1 MKAKTFENLIR
12 KVVREEI
19 DYSLRREIKSLKED
33 LRDEL
38 KPTIVE
44 HTERIV
50 EVPSTPEPQRSEKHK
65 NTLREKI
72 MGPNTTPDR
81 PIIKQNFTKDSS
93 LNALLNET
101 AQGNTNTQIANA
113 PVSLERPFSSG
124 APMSEDTTGMPTDV
138 AKAVTRDYSDL
149 MGAILKKKGK

>member
-44 HTERIV
+44 HTERLV
-50 EVPSTPEPQRSEKHK
+50 EIPEATK
-65 NTLREKI
+65 NSLRDQI
-72 MGPNTTPDR
+72 MGNEP
-81 PIIKQNFTKDSS
+81 IKQRKPQSFASNGT
-93 LNALLNET
+93 LNDLLNET
-101 AQGNTNTQIANA
+101 AQGNTNTQTAMAPSVMETENIPEPVANA
-113 PVSLERPFSSG
+113 I
-124 APMSEDTTGMPTDV
+124 
-138 AKAVTRDYSDL
+138 TRDYSDL
-149 MGAILKKKGK
+149 MKAINKKKGN